1 MRAHRAGIGARVGLG
16 QAEAADQLAAVHR
29 RQPALLLLLRAPA
42 PDREHRERA
51 LDRDGA
57 AHTRVA
63 GLELHAG
70 DAVGDGAR
78 AGQAVALEVHA
89 HQAEAR
95 KLGVD
100 LPRQQALLEPLAD
113 LGQDALADELAHR
126 VADRALL
133 LGEESVDGEEVAGV
147 ELGRCGR
154 LRRDAK
160 EPSSARERRE
170 RGVDVVLRVVEVER
184 RA

>member
-1 MRAHRAGIGARVGLG
+1 M
-16 QAEAADQLAAVHR
+16 
-29 RQPALLLLLRAPA
+29 
-42 PDREHRERA
+42 
-51 LDRDGA
+51 
-57 AHTRVA
+57 
-63 GLELHAG
+63 
-70 DAVGDGAR
+70 
-78 AGQAVALEVHA
+78 HA

-113 LGQDALADELAHR
+113 LGQDALADELADR

-170 RGVDVVLRVVEVER
+170 RGVDVVLRVVEMER